1 MLISSFF
8 IFDLYLITDDKCAL
22 EKPVGLINLFAILQ
36 LSDNSDSEGN
46 GCTLCYNFFQAVSI
60 VEGKKSV
67 DVGVSLC
74 YCNSDLCNQ
83 VIMDLAIMIV
93 DHQALMIMAMMT
105 NDHLNMI
112 SGHKRFPILGEAFL
126 NAFCYC
132 RLRISPVITSI

>member
-1 MLISSFF
+1 MRNRFGIKNF
-8 IFDLYLITDDKCAL
+8 
-22 EKPVGLINLFAILQ
+22 VAILHFYG
-36 LSDNSDSEGN
+36 DSDSEGN
-46 GCTLCYNFFQAVSI
+46 SCILCYNFFQAVSI

-126 NAFCYC
+126 NAFRYC